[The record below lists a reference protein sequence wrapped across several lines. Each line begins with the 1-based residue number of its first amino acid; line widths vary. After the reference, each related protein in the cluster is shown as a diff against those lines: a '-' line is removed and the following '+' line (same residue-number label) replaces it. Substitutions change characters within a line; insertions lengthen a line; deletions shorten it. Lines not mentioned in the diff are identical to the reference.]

1 MDAICYKVADFEGP
15 LDLLLTLISKN
26 KMNIYDINI
35 TELLNQY
42 MQQIELFKEN
52 NMDVASEFLEM
63 AARLVYIKSAMLLPK
78 YDDDVDPRAELS
90 GELLEYQVCK
100 EIAQRLSAMTD
111 GFNRFVRLPAPVP
124 INKNYRRNHDSGEL
138 ILAYMNAVGRGIRKL
153 PPPAETFTPLVAKK
167 IVSVSSKVVYVL
179 RNLRNNIKVRFSS
192 LFEKAESR
200 SELVA
205 TFLAVLELIKT
216 RRIKADGDG
225 KDLAISMCTEVPE
238 SDDNE

>member
-100 EIAQRLSAMTD
+100 EIALRLSTMTD

-124 INKNYRRNHDSGEL
+124 INKNYRRNHDSSEL
-138 ILAYMNAVGRGIRKL
+138 VLAYMNAVGRGIRKL
-153 PPPAETFTPLVAKK
+153 PPSAETFTPLVAKK

-216 RRIKADGDG
+216 RRVKAEGDG
-225 KDLAISMCTEVPE
+225 KDLNISMCTEVPD
-238 SDDNE
+238 SDTE

>member
-1 MDAICYKVADFEGP
+1 MDAICYKIADFEGP

-35 TELLNQY
+35 SELLRQY
-42 MQQIELFKEN
+42 MEQIDLFKEN

-78 YDDDVDPRAELS
+78 YDDDVDPRAELA

-100 EIAQRLSAMTD
+100 DMAQKFSQMTE
-111 GFNRFVRLPAPVP
+111 GFDRFVRTPMKIEADKSYQRSHES
-124 INKNYRRNHDSGEL
+124 NEL
-138 ILAYMNAVGRGIRKL
+138 IIAYMNAVGRGMRKL
-153 PPPAETFTPLVAKK
+153 PPPAEHFTPLVAKK
-167 IVSVSSKVVYVL
+167 IVSVSSRVVYVL
-179 RNLRNNIKVRFSS
+179 RNLRQNAKVRFSS

-216 RRIKADGDG
+216 RRVRADGMNN
-225 KDLAISMCTEVPE
+225 DLSLSMCSEVTDVE
-238 SDDNE
+238 E

>member
-1 MDAICYKVADFEGP
+1 MDGICYKVADFEGP

-35 TELLNQY
+35 TELLSQY

-100 EIAQRLSAMTD
+100 EIAQRLSTMTE
-111 GFNRFVRLPAPVP
+111 GFNRFVRQQANVP
-124 INKNYRRNHDSGEL
+124 INKNYRRSHESNEL
-138 ILAYMNAVGRGIRKL
+138 VVAYMNAVGRGMRKL

-179 RNLRNNIKVRFSS
+179 RNLRNNIKVKFSS

-216 RRIKADGDG
+216 RRVKADGDG
-225 KDLAISMCTEVPE
+225 NDLSISMCAEVPE
-238 SDDNE
+238 NDAE

>member
-35 TELLNQY
+35 TELLSQY

-100 EIAQRLSAMTD
+100 EMAARLSQMTD
-111 GFNRFVRLPAPVP
+111 GFNRFVRLPAPVI
-124 INKNYRRNHDSGEL
+124 INKNYRRNHLPEEL
-138 ILAYMNAVGRGIRKL
+138 LPAYLNAIGRGMRKL

-167 IVSVSSKVVYVL
+167 IVSVSSKVVFVL
-179 RNLRNNIKVRFSS
+179 RNLRQRVKVKFSS

-216 RRIKADGDG
+216 RRVKAEGDG
-225 KDLAISMCTEVPE
+225 NDISIAMCSEVTDNDTE
-238 SDDNE
+238 

>member
-100 EIAQRLSAMTD
+100 EIAQRLSTMTE

-124 INKNYRRNHDSGEL
+124 INKNYRRNHMPEEL
-138 ILAYMNAVGRGIRKL
+138 ITAYMNAVGRGMRKL

-216 RRIKADGDG
+216 RRVKADGDG
-225 KDLAISMCTEVPE
+225 NDLSISMCTEVP
-238 SDDNE
+238 DNDTE

>member
-1 MDAICYKVADFEGP
+1 M
-15 LDLLLTLISKN
+15 DLLLHLITKH
-26 KMNIYDINI
+26 KLDIYDIPI
-35 TELLNQY
+35 
-42 MQQIELFKEN
+42 IELVDQYTAYVRAMQDE

-100 EIAQRLSAMTD
+100 EIAQRLSTMTD

-124 INKNYRRNHDSGEL
+124 INKNYRRNHDSSEL
-138 ILAYMNAVGRGIRKL
+138 VLAYMNAVGRGIRKL
-153 PPPAETFTPLVAKK
+153 PPSAETFTPLVAKK

-179 RNLRNNIKVRFSS
+179 RNLRNNIKVKFSS

-216 RRIKADGDG
+216 RRVKADGDG
-225 KDLAISMCTEVPE
+225 KDLNISMCTEVPD
-238 SDDNE
+238 SDTE

>member
-100 EIAQRLSAMTD
+100 EIAQRLSTMTE
-111 GFNRFVRLPAPVP
+111 GFNRFVRLPAPEP
-124 INKNYRRNHDSGEL
+124 INKNYRRNHMPEEL
-138 ILAYMNAVGRGIRKL
+138 ITAYMNAVGRGMRKL

-216 RRIKADGDG
+216 RRVKADGDG
-225 KDLAISMCTEVPE
+225 NDLSISMCTEVP
-238 SDDNE
+238 DNDTE

>member
-1 MDAICYKVADFEGP
+1 
-15 LDLLLTLISKN
+15 
-26 KMNIYDINI
+26 MNIYDINI

-100 EIAQRLSAMTD
+100 EIAQRLSTMTE

-124 INKNYRRNHDSGEL
+124 INKNYRRNHMPEEL
-138 ILAYMNAVGRGIRKL
+138 ITAYMNAVGRGMRKL

-216 RRIKADGDG
+216 RRVKADGDG
-225 KDLAISMCTEVPE
+225 NDLSISMCTEVP
-238 SDDNE
+238 DNDTE

>member
-1 MDAICYKVADFEGP
+1 MDVICYKVADFEGP

-35 TELLNQY
+35 TELLSQY
-42 MQQIELFKEN
+42 MQQIDLFREN

-100 EIAQRLSAMTD
+100 EIAQRLSGMTE

-124 INKNYRRNHDSGEL
+124 INKNYRRTHNSDEL
-138 ILAYMNAVGRGIRKL
+138 VLAYMNAVGRGIRKL

-167 IVSVSSKVVYVL
+167 IVSVSSKVVCVL

-216 RRIKADGDG
+216 RRVKAEGEG
-225 KDLAISMCTEVPE
+225 KDLNISMCTEVPE
-238 SDDNE
+238 NDAE